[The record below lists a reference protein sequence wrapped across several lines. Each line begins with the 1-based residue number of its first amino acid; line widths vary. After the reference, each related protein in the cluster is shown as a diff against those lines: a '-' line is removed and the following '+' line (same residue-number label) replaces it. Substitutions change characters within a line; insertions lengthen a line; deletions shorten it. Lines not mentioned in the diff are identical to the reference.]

1 MLLKSSRLIGSLTQF
16 NMNNKDQIESK
27 TIKIELSI
35 NKQDVSKDETLIQY
49 QVEVIEPKNRNSIM
63 KKELVYEV
71 KFSEYADIDQ
81 VIDEHKD
88 LIIEYLAESIQLDL
102 QQMRIME
109 YEKDK
114 EISENE
120 KELDDI
126 EKRYN

>member
-49 QVEVIEPKNRNSIM
+49 QAEVIDPKNRNSIM

-109 YEKDK
+109 YDKDK

>member
-49 QVEVIEPKNRNSIM
+49 QAEVIEPKNRNSIM